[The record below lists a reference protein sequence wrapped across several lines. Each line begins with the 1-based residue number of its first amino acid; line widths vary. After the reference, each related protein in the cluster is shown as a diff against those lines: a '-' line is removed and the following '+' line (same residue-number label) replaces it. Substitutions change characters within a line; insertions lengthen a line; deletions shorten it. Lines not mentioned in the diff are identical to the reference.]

1 MGSAVIFPAAMLALL
16 AGCAMVDIDDPAYD
30 SFFADHHPGFSPSG
44 NPWIGRSRGDLESE
58 LGPPE
63 LILEVTPIGTPAYG
77 APHSVALVY
86 NTDRSGPSGCIDAY
100 VVVESTGLVATY
112 YCR

>member
-1 MGSAVIFPAAMLALL
+1 MRNAAIFTAAWLAIA
-16 AGCAMVDIDDPAYD
+16 AGCAMVDLDDPAYQ

-44 NPWIGRSRGDLESE
+44 NPWIGRSRDELENE

-63 LILEVTPIGTPAYG
+63 FVLEVTPIGSPAYG
-77 APHSVALVY
+77 GPHRVALVY
-86 NTDRSGPSGCIDAY
+86 NTDRSGLTGCIDAY
-100 VVVESTGLVATY
+100 VVVEATGIVATY